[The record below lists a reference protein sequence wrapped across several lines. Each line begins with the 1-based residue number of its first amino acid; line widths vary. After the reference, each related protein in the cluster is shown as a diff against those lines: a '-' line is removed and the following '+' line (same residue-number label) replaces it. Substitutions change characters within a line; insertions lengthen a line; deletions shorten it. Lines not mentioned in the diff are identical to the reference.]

1 MAAAFPS
8 GQVLDTHVELFVSE
22 GQVCM
27 EAYPPHI
34 QDGEHKDKAPPPPPA
49 LTEAIDDSFLLSEG
63 GAGERTLGHEE
74 PVCTGHQLETMSTF
88 FIEQLRLK
96 DPVKSALALHDQGVS
111 NLKSWASTC
120 DDERNGVIEALK
132 LEGIVAGDRSKLR
145 KVSFE
150 QISEWCQSKAS
161 PPLPA
166 VLPQQR
172 QSKEEMESILGS
184 LMDEVNMAHALV
196 GLGMRGVYGGALD
209 ILAVQTA
216 VDLEGASAAVRADTV
231 KEIEIQAQIYNA
243 CDQSEGERSMLDR
256 LLVLYE
262 MEIAAG
268 GSDEDAAATWRGKI
282 DSAQSKL
289 QQLDR
294 REAMAR
300 GARACLNKSCQK
312 LEGEGE
318 GEIKFEIC
326 SRCKIAGY
334 CSRECQKIDWKVH
347 KVLCST
353 ISSE

>member
-1 MAAAFPS
+1 MVVGNVVLASYARTGRKTGTKSFSQHGNCSGVEGGGRRGAERSITTGPTLSCTYTRDDYSAAA
-8 GQVLDTHVELFVSE
+8 
-22 GQVCM
+22 
-27 EAYPPHI
+27 A
-34 QDGEHKDKAPPPPPA
+34 
-49 LTEAIDDSFLLSEG
+49 
-63 GAGERTLGHEE
+63 
-74 PVCTGHQLETMSTF
+74 
-88 FIEQLRLK
+88 
-96 DPVKSALALHDQGVS
+96 
-111 NLKSWASTC
+111 
-120 DDERNGVIEALK
+120 
-132 LEGIVAGDRSKLR
+132 GIVAGDRSKLR

-294 REAMAR
+294 RQY
-300 GARACLNKSCQK
+300 SC
-312 LEGEGE
+312 
-318 GEIKFEIC
+318 
-326 SRCKIAGY
+326 R
-334 CSRECQKIDWKVH
+334 RD
-347 KVLCST
+347 
-353 ISSE
+353 